1 MCVKIVGIHA
11 KILGLMWTWL
21 GVVSAGFY
29 DLVSMVYD
37 AANGL

>member
-21 GVVSAGFY
+21 GVVSVGVY